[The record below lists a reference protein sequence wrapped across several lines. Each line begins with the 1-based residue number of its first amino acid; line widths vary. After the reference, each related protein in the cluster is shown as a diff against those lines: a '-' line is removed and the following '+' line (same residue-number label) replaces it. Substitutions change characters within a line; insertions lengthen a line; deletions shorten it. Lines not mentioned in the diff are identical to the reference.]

1 MGDFYVLC
9 CFSLIFKLSAGNL
22 HSCNNK
28 KTTRKTIFE
37 KMRWNEPL
45 SVFTDQGSSHSV
57 LLTFGARWVLFL
69 GMVLCIVGC
78 LGTSQASTYYTPATP
93 PSKISLGLPWWLS
106 GKEST
111 SQSRRHGFDPMG
123 RKDPTCRKATKPKH
137 HNYWPCALELT
148 CHNCWSLSALE
159 SVLRNKRT
167 TAISPHIAIREQPL
181 LAATRESICTTTKI
195 QYSQNKINK

>member
-9 CFSLIFKLSAGNL
+9 CSSLIFKLSAGNL
-22 HSCNNK
+22 HSCNK
-28 KTTRKTIFE
+28 KTTRKAIFE

-45 SVFTDQGSSHSV
+45 SIFTDQGSSHSV

-78 LGTSQASTYYTPATP
+78 LGTSKASTYYMPATP
-93 PSKISLGLPWWLS
+93 PSKISLGIPWWLS

-111 SQSRRHGFDPMG
+111 CQSRRHGFDP
-123 RKDPTCRKATKPKH
+123 RVRRDPTCRKAAKPEH

-148 CHNCWSLSALE
+148 RHNCWSLSALE
-159 SVLRNKRT
+159 SVLCNMRAHCNESTHRNQR
-167 TAISPHIAIREQPL
+167 
-181 LAATRESICTTTKI
+181 AAPVCC
-195 QYSQNKINK
+195 N